1 VALNYGCYK
10 LSEIE
15 VDIET
20 IRRQSN
26 LKSLIAN
33 YALSLRNII
42 SSVLDEYVSQ
52 HQKVTSRQSTA
63 SVANQIMFNMT
74 A

>member
-42 SSVLDEYVSQ
+42 SSVWDEYVSQ